1 MNRLNLY
8 IFVLILA
15 MLLQVNVSAAK
26 KDNFPKVGDYL
37 IAQISSQANDYN
49 AANKYY
55 LNLLKKDKKNTDLYL
70 KIIKNNLLNGK
81 IEDANKYYIKLE
93 KIGCNNTN
101 IECINFLQSIGP
113 LINGIVYLKNNR
125 GNKALKS
132 FSKISNIKENE
143 LYAGLLKAWSLA
155 NFYTYKQS
163 IEALDSIKSENYS
176 NEIIMHKALIYDL
189 VNEVELADIFYEQAL
204 NKNQEI
210 SLINYYLNFLHR
222 NNKNKKK
229 EEFLQKLYADS
240 SYQISINNNILL
252 DARLIENQVNGVGLV
267 LYEASQYLGF
277 EDIDLSL
284 SILNIANYSYPNLH
298 EIDFLSASL
307 LHSLELFDEA
317 MLSYKT
323 IPNNHY
329 LSSLAVIQLANLLS
343 FNNQKDA
350 AIKTLLDYL
359 EIKTSFK
366 VKMTLG
372 DHYRYQSD
380 WEKAQAIYTQ
390 IIENEKYALDPNM
403 WNTFYRRGIAYE
415 RNKQMDLAEKDFVE
429 ALKLNNNQ
437 PDVLNYLG
445 YSWIDSDKNMLKA
458 KNMIELALEQKPDD
472 AYFIDSLAWYYFKV
486 SDFDQANS
494 LLNYASQLAPSDPVI
509 NEHYG
514 DTLWKIGKYIE
525 ARYQWNRALD
535 LEPGIELTNK
545 IKVKLLKGY

>member
-93 KIGCNNTN
+93 KIGCSNIN

-298 EIDFLSASL
+298 EVDFLSASL

-343 FNNQKDA
+343 LNNQKDV

-359 EIKTSFK
+359 ETKTSFK

-380 WEKAQAIYTQ
+380 WVKAQAIYSQ

>member
-93 KIGCNNTN
+93 KIGCNSTN

-298 EIDFLSASL
+298 EVDFLSASL

-343 FNNQKDA
+343 INNQKDA

-359 EIKTSFK
+359 ETKTSFK

-380 WEKAQAIYTQ
+380 WVKAQAIYSQ

>member
-252 DARLIENQVNGVGLV
+252 GARLIENQVNGVGLV

-298 EIDFLSASL
+298 EVDFLSASL

-317 MLSYKT
+317 MLTYKT

-329 LSSLAVIQLANLLS
+329 LSSLALIQLANLLS
-343 FNNQKDA
+343 LNNQKEA

-359 EIKTSFK
+359 ETKTSFK

-380 WEKAQAIYTQ
+380 WEKAQAIYSQ

-415 RNKQMDLAEKDFVE
+415 RNKKLDLAEKDFVE

>member
-125 GNKALKS
+125 GNKALTS

-298 EIDFLSASL
+298 EVDFLSASL

-343 FNNQKDA
+343 LNNQKDA

-359 EIKTSFK
+359 ETKTSFK

-380 WEKAQAIYTQ
+380 WVKAQAIYSQ

>member
-298 EIDFLSASL
+298 EVDFLSASL

-343 FNNQKDA
+343 LNNQKDA

-359 EIKTSFK
+359 ETKTSFK

-380 WEKAQAIYTQ
+380 WVKAQAIYSQ

>member
-55 LNLLKKDKKNTDLYL
+55 LNLLKKDKKNIDLYL

-298 EIDFLSASL
+298 EVDFLSASL

-343 FNNQKDA
+343 LNNQKDV

-359 EIKTSFK
+359 ETKTSFK

>member
-8 IFVLILA
+8 TFVLILA

-113 LINGIVYLKNNR
+113 LINGIIYLKNNR

-132 FSKISNIKENE
+132 FSKISNIEENE

-298 EIDFLSASL
+298 EVDFLSASL

-343 FNNQKDA
+343 INNQKDA

-359 EIKTSFK
+359 ETKTSFK

-380 WEKAQAIYTQ
+380 WVKAQAIYSQ

>member
-343 FNNQKDA
+343 LNNQKDV

-359 EIKTSFK
+359 ETKTSFK

-380 WEKAQAIYTQ
+380 WVKAQAIYSQ

>member
-298 EIDFLSASL
+298 EVDFLSASL

-343 FNNQKDA
+343 LNNQKDV

-359 EIKTSFK
+359 ETKTSFK

-380 WEKAQAIYTQ
+380 WEKAQAIYSQ

>member
-298 EIDFLSASL
+298 EVDFLSASL

-343 FNNQKDA
+343 INNQKDA

-359 EIKTSFK
+359 ETKTSFK

-380 WEKAQAIYTQ
+380 WVKAQAIYSQ

>member
-125 GNKALKS
+125 GNKALTS

-298 EIDFLSASL
+298 EVDFLSANL

-343 FNNQKDA
+343 LNNQKDV

-359 EIKTSFK
+359 ETKTSFK

-380 WEKAQAIYTQ
+380 WVKAQAIYSQ